1 MKIIYPKL
9 YNLFIIFYLILKF
22 MTSYNIILH
31 CDVIINQL
39 RKFNS
44 IIKKNV

>member
-9 YNLFIIFYLILKF
+9 YNLFITLYLILKF
-22 MTSYNIILH
+22 MTLYNIILH
-31 CDVIINQL
+31 CHIIINQL

-44 IIKKNV
+44 ID